1 MDQRNILQAFINL
14 LHKHTA
20 ISTDERYYFISY
32 YDIMVIHS
40 GFNFLTLVGVFVG
53 IKNDSKNSGRTKKY
67 SVFSQNFEKMDL
79 FYSKSSKIL

>member
-20 ISTDERYYFISY
+20 ISTDELYYFISY

-53 IKNDSKNSGRTKKY
+53 IKNDSKNSENKKLFCF
-67 SVFSQNFEKMDL
+67 FSKF
-79 FYSKSSKIL
+79 